1 MHYASNMCNIIVF
14 KNLRF
19 HPSTLKR
26 VASVHSG
33 ERFWKDAFSVTVF
46 PECVWMVGQTGERI
60 SIFKQKRI
68 RVVGASDFQVFALII
83 PTCLL
88 VALLC
93 FSVFWRQQSFG
104 RWQILGHVFEPR
116 LPGGRGKRGK
126 ADLHC
131 SSVYIIIFIKM
142 LFM

>member
-1 MHYASNMCNIIVF
+1 M
-14 KNLRF
+14 
-19 HPSTLKR
+19 
-26 VASVHSG
+26 
-33 ERFWKDAFSVTVF
+33 VTVF

-93 FSVFWRQQSFG
+93 FSVF
-104 RWQILGHVFEPR
+104 
-116 LPGGRGKRGK
+116 
-126 ADLHC
+126 
-131 SSVYIIIFIKM
+131 
-142 LFM
+142 